1 MDGENKM
8 EPMRL
13 SEIADVVG
21 GNSPIECEITEI
33 STDTRDL
40 PEGCLFVALTGD
52 KFDGNDFAAQ
62 AVADGAVAAVTNR
75 EIIGVPCIVV
85 KDTNIALLKIA
96 EYYRKKFNPILVGVT
111 GSVGKTT
118 TKEMIA
124 LILSSKYKTLKTKG
138 NLNNHIGLPKTLLNL
153 DSTYEAAVIEMG
165 MSHFGEISVLSKT
178 AVPRIGV
185 ITNIG
190 YSHIENLK
198 NQDGILKAKLEI
210 LDGMSADAP
219 LVINIDDPH
228 LKVLPKKLNRRIMTY
243 GIRNKMA
250 DVRAEGIIERHG
262 ESLFT
267 ICTESGKTE
276 VRLPSPGEHNIMNAL
291 AAFAVGKLAGVS
303 STEMAEAF
311 CMYKPEAMRQNI
323 IKKGEQTIIMD
334 CYNASPDSMK
344 ASLLVLR
351 GLDCRGRKIA
361 VLGDM
366 LELGDMTKQLHTLV
380 GDMVAESGLNKL
392 FCYGKNS
399 VYIAKRAA
407 LLGVDVY
414 HTCDMDELCRM
425 ICKYVKSNDAI
436 LFKASRGMHLEKC
449 VERIYE

>member
-1 MDGENKM
+1 M

>member
-1 MDGENKM
+1 M
-8 EPMRL
+8 EAMRL

-21 GNSPIECEITEI
+21 GNISIDCEITDI
-33 STDTRDL
+33 STDTRKL
-40 PEGCLFVALTGD
+40 TKGCLFIALTGD
-52 KFDGNDFAAQ
+52 NFDGNDFAAK
-62 AVADGAVAAVTNR
+62 AVAEGAAAAVTNR

-85 KDTNIALLKIA
+85 KDTNFALLKIA
-96 EYYRKKFNPILVGVT
+96 AYYRKKFNPILVGVT

-124 LILSSKYKTLKTKG
+124 LVLSSKYKTLKTQG

-178 AVPRIGV
+178 ASPRIGV

-198 NQDGILKAKLEI
+198 NQEGILKAKLEI

-219 LVINIDDPH
+219 LVVNADDPY
-228 LKVLPKKLNRRIMTY
+228 LKNLPKKLSNRRIVTY
-243 GIRNKMA
+243 GIKNNQA
-250 DVRAEGIIERHG
+250 DIRAEGIIERRG

-276 VRLPSPGEHNIMNAL
+276 IRLPSPGEHNIMNAL

-303 STEMAEAF
+303 STEMADAF

-323 IKKGEQTIIMD
+323 IKKGEQTVIMD
-334 CYNASPDSMK
+334 CYNASPDSMR

-351 GLDCRGRKIA
+351 GLECSGRKIA

-366 LELGDMTKQLHTLV
+366 LELGDMAKQLHTLV
-380 GDMVAESGLNKL
+380 GDMAAESGINKL

-414 HTCDMDELCRM
+414 HTCDMEELCRM
-425 ICKYVKSNDAI
+425 ICKYIKSNDAI
-436 LFKASRGMHLEKC
+436 LFKASRGIHLEKC